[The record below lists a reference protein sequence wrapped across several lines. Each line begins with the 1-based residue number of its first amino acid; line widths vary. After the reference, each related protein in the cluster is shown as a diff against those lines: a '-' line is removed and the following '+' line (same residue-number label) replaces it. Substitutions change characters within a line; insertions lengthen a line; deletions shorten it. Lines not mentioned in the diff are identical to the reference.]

1 MISNLESA
9 RALIQAD
16 LDHALNVL
24 QLWHDQVG
32 ELEEALA
39 QLDAVD
45 TSRGM
50 LRVEHGG
57 QKGSAPMPSMEN
69 TNAHGRRKG
78 KRSVSAL

>member
-24 QLWHDQVG
+24 QLWQDQFG
-32 ELEEALA
+32 ELEKALA
-39 QLDAVD
+39 KLDAVD

-50 LRVEHGG
+50 LWVEHG
-57 QKGSAPMPSMEN
+57 S
-69 TNAHGRRKG
+69 
-78 KRSVSAL
+78 